1 MDKTRTELL
10 LGCGAVKRLSDA
22 HVAVFGVGG
31 VGGFAVEAIAR
42 AGIGEITLVD
52 SDEVTAS
59 NVNRQIIALSSTVG
73 RAKVD
78 VMEERIKD
86 INPEATVHAIK
97 LFYSEETKAIFD
109 FAKYDYV
116 IDAIDSV
123 KSKVDLIASVKKAGT
138 PIISAMGAGKKL
150 DPTRFEVSDISKTSV
165 CPLARAV
172 RTALKKEGV
181 TSLKVVYSKEPPTE
195 PPCDAPSLSAEER
208 APGSVS
214 FVPSVMGLIIG
225 GEVIKDLTQ
234 TV

>member
-10 LGCGAVKRLSDA
+10 LGYGAVKRLSDA

-31 VGGFAVEAIAR
+31 VGGFAVEALAR
-42 AGIGEITLVD
+42 AGVGEITLVD
-52 SDEVTAS
+52 SDEVSDS

-73 RAKVD
+73 RTKVD
-78 VMEERIKD
+78 VMKDRIKD
-86 INPEATVHAIK
+86 INPDASVHAVK
-97 LFYSEETKAIFD
+97 LFYSEQTRESFD
-109 FAKYDYV
+109 FTKYDYV

-123 KSKVDLIASVKKAGT
+123 RSKVDLIATVKRVGT

-172 RTALKKEGV
+172 RAALRKEGV
-181 TSLKVVYSKEPPTE
+181 TSLKVVYSKEPPVC
-195 PPCDAPSLSAEER
+195 PPCDAPSLPEGES

-225 GEVIKDLTQ
+225 GEVIKDLTK